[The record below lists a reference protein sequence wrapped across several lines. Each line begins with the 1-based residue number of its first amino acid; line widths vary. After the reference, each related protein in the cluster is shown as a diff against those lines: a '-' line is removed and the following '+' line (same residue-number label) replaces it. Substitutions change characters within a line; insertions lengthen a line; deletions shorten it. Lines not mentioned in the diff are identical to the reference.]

1 MKYAIIDY
9 RMRKAERD
17 FLKSLNY
24 ELVEVPKSK
33 AVYEEIS
40 SHMDIFCCKIN
51 NALVVEK
58 SCYVYLKSKLKN
70 TNMQIVEGKTTVSG
84 KYPQDIPYNVC
95 QIGNKIIH
103 NFAYTDP
110 VILQKIE
117 EEKLQKI
124 QISQGYSNCAIGV
137 INENSAIVADK
148 KIAEKLVRA
157 GIKVLLLERIPN
169 IKLLRQPNQYSQM
182 NGLIGGAMASIENK
196 MMVFGELEK
205 IDRNHQI
212 SKFIEKQGIEV
223 VDFKGLDVV
232 DYGGL
237 ILA

>member
-1 MKYAIIDY
+1 
-9 RMRKAERD
+9 
-17 FLKSLNY
+17 
-24 ELVEVPKSK
+24 
-33 AVYEEIS
+33 
-40 SHMDIFCCKIN
+40 
-51 NALVVEK
+51 
-58 SCYVYLKSKLKN
+58 
-70 TNMQIVEGKTTVSG
+70 
-84 KYPQDIPYNVC
+84 
-95 QIGNKIIH
+95 
-103 NFAYTDP
+103 